1 MAGQFAYVLQTV
13 VGNPAHTDLVVVDLT
28 VPATPTI
35 RGRVTVG
42 ASALVSVKVIGSLA
56 YVAAGSAGLQIVD
69 VSTPTAP
76 VVIGVVDTPGTASG
90 VAVAS
95 GRAYVADGT
104 AVQVIDVSAPNAPFL
119 VGSLAT
125 SATGVAVAGSRLYTV
140 DGGAVSKVIDVTN
153 PAAPTLLSATT
164 NSFASQGVAAA
175 GTLMYL
181 ASPDVNPT
189 LNKGGLYVVNAAVPT
204 APTVLANV
212 YGGFDGA
219 GVAVAGSLAVAA
231 GNTAGLRVVD
241 ITVPTDPRLLGS
253 LAGNMK
259 AVAMAGQRAYVLQ
272 TVSGNPAHTDLLV
285 VNLTLPATPSILG
298 RVNLTPSIMVGVKV
312 VGSLAY
318 VAAGSSGLQIVDVST
333 PATPTIIGT
342 LDTPGTASGVAVAN
356 GYAYVA
362 DGTAVRVINVT
373 SPRTPVLVASLAT
386 SASAVAVAGTRL
398 YVLGSVMSG
407 TQFQVV
413 DISVPTAPVVLST
426 WDGLGA
432 QGLDVAGTLAY
443 LATPAID
450 HGGAA
455 HGVYILDLTSATQ
468 VRQLAHVEVPGT
480 TRAVAAT
487 TGFVYAGDSAGTVSV
502 IALSP

>member
-1 MAGQFAYVLQTV
+1 M
-13 VGNPAHTDLVVVDLT
+13 
-28 VPATPTI
+28 
-35 RGRVTVG
+35 
-42 ASALVSVKVIGSLA
+42 
-56 YVAAGSAGLQIVD
+56 
-69 VSTPTAP
+69 
-76 VVIGVVDTPGTASG
+76 
-90 VAVAS
+90 
-95 GRAYVADGT
+95 
-104 AVQVIDVSAPNAPFL
+104 
-119 VGSLAT
+119 
-125 SATGVAVAGSRLYTV
+125 
-140 DGGAVSKVIDVTN
+140 SKVIDVTN

-241 ITVPTDPRLLGS
+241 VTVPTDPRLVGS

-285 VNLTLPATPSILG
+285 VDLTLPATPSILG
-298 RVNLTPSIMVGVKV
+298 RVNLTPSITVGVKV

-398 YVLGSVMSG
+398 YVLGSVLSG

-413 DISVPTAPVVLST
+413 DISVPTGHRPWGRRARGVHPRRHQRHS
-426 WDGLGA
+426 G
-432 QGLDVAGTLAY
+432 Q
-443 LATPAID
+443 ATRSRGSPWHDPRRRRHDRLRVCRRQRGHRERHRAVTVRGP
-450 HGGAA
+450 GGRER
-455 HGVYILDLTSATQ
+455 LPSAT
-468 VRQLAHVEVPGT
+468 RGSSG
-480 TRAVAAT
+480 RS
-487 TGFVYAGDSAGTVSV
+487 G
-502 IALSP
+502 